1 MKFAAAFALAAVASA
16 QVNTLEEISANWDK
30 IVSVINGDL
39 PTLKAANPSI
49 YAQATAVIG
58 GTEITQDYNEELIQ
72 QVATGIDPALM
83 NVVLSRA
90 GVTGVTLDGEAIP
103 TDDVEEDTASES
115 EAATSESEEAT
126 SESESA
132 SDSASVS
139 DSEKESESVSESK
152 ESESKNS
159 SKSEDKSS
167 DKSSDDEDDSKDSS
181 DDEDSESSGASI
193 AKLGV
198 AAVAVAA
205 AFF

>member
-16 QVNTLEEISANWDK
+16 QVNTLEEISAKWDQ

-39 PTLKAANPSI
+39 PTLKAANPAI

-58 GTEITQDYNEELIQ
+58 GTEITQEYNEDLIQ

-83 NVVLSRA
+83 NAVLSRA
-90 GVTGVTLDGEAIP
+90 GVSGVTLDGEAIP
-103 TDDVEEDTASES
+103 TDDVEEEVT
-115 EAATSESEEAT
+115 ESEEAT
-126 SESESA
+126 SEEATDSEEA
-132 SDSASVS
+132 TS
-139 DSEKESESVSESK
+139 DSEEESEEESKSVSESDK
-152 ESESKNS
+152 ESEE
-159 SKSEDKSS
+159 SEDKDSSESKDEESDEES
-167 DKSSDDEDDSKDSS
+167 DKESNDE
-181 DDEDSESSGASI
+181 DEDSETSGASF

>member
-16 QVNTLEEISANWDK
+16 QVNTLEEISAKWDQ

-39 PTLKAANPSI
+39 PTLKAANPAI

-58 GTEITQDYNEELIQ
+58 GTEITQEYNEELIQ

-83 NVVLSRA
+83 NAVLSRA
-90 GVTGVTLDGEAIP
+90 GVSGVTLDGEAIP
-103 TDDVEEDTASES
+103 TDDVEEENSES
-115 EAATSESEEAT
+115 EEASSEEAT
-126 SESESA
+126 SEEASSEEA
-132 SDSASVS
+132 TS
-139 DSEKESESVSESK
+139 DSEESEESESKSVSESDK
-152 ESESKNS
+152 ESEE
-159 SKSEDKSS
+159 SEDKDSSESEDKES
-167 DKSSDDEDDSKDSS
+167 DKDSDKESS
-181 DDEDSESSGASI
+181 DEDSESSGASF